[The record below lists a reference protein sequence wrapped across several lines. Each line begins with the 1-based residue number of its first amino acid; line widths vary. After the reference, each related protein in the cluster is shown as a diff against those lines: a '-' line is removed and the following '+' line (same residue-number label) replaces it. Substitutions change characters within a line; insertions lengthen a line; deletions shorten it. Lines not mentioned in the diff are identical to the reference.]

1 MESWTRF
8 QIFNWAHLVSSWK
21 SAPDQGQG
29 RRKHRLPIS
38 SSKQEGPA
46 GWQSKFFSW
55 FSSFQATGSMR
66 GYLSRSEPRLC
77 ANGKQSSMELDLGEG
92 WVRVCRVPPGHQ
104 SHSQFLAPDFKEK
117 KNLRYVY
124 PELKIFRKKYLEKL
138 FHLVNAQIGCHFKSF
153 FLSYRTHGKRMTSSW
168 FLKLVPRSGFRY
180 GQILS
185 LKQWSPRCH

>member
-46 GWQSKFFSW
+46 AWQSKFFSW
-55 FSSFQATGSMR
+55 FSSFQATRSMR
-66 GYLSRSEPRLC
+66 GYLSRSELRLC
-77 ANGKQSSMELDLGEG
+77 ANGKQSFMELDLGEG

-104 SHSQFLAPDFKEK
+104 SHSQFLAPDFEGK
-117 KNLRYVY
+117 KYLRYVY

-153 FLSYRTHGKRMTSSW
+153 FSHIAHMGKGWPLHDFWSL
-168 FLKLVPRSGFRY
+168 FLDLVLDTARF
-180 GQILS
+180 
-185 LKQWSPRCH
+185 CH

>member
-1 MESWTRF
+1 MESWTCF

-77 ANGKQSSMELDLGEG
+77 ANGKQSFMELDLGEG
-92 WVRVCRVPPGHQ
+92 WVRVCRPSVTFTISCPRFWG
-104 SHSQFLAPDFKEK
+104 K
-117 KNLRYVY
+117 KYLRNVY
-124 PELKIFRKKYLEKL
+124 PELKIFRKKIPRKT
-138 FHLVNAQIGCHFKSF
+138 VSF
-153 FLSYRTHGKRMTSSW
+153 SKCTNWMPF
-168 FLKLVPRSGFRY
+168 
-180 GQILS
+180 
-185 LKQWSPRCH
+185 